1 MKSIFFYYVFVA
13 VILTSIF
20 LKAST
25 DFEISP
31 KTWEIILQ
39 DSTITGSNIK
49 QDQSQNTTRLEDFI
63 GDWEVMVITGQ
74 PGGTSL
80 GITEA
85 TIKMIDNNMIT
96 STFPKSRARLEKDSV
111 KITLTYNPAKK
122 DYTLTFI
129 MESSLTV
136 EGISLTYSEETGY
149 TGELDAM
156 LDEEKVVFGATIE
169 FEENKHKWNVYMKD
183 SNGEKTFNNFLN
195 FSEP

>member
-1 MKSIFFYYVFVA
+1 MKSILFYYVIVA
-13 VILTSIF
+13 GILTPIF
-20 LKAST
+20 LEANA
-25 DFEISP
+25 DFEIS
-31 KTWEIILQ
+31 KINCEILLK
-39 DSTITGSNIK
+39 DSTKTESNIK

-63 GDWEVMVITGQ
+63 GDWKVMVITGQ
-74 PGGTSL
+74 PGATNL
-80 GITEA
+80 HYVKAA
-85 TIKMIDNNMIT
+85 TIKMIDNNIIT
-96 STFPKSRARLEKDSV
+96 STFPISRGFETDSV
-111 KITLTYNPAKK
+111 EITLAYNPAER
-122 DYTLTFI
+122 DYTLTII

-149 TGELDAM
+149 IGELDAM